1 MFVRGALFRPLQ
13 FHTFPKQ
20 HVISEIVLSLK
31 NLSTTYVSVILYR
44 RLCDTLHVTDGQ
56 VSCRRDSIIQT

>member
-1 MFVRGALFRPLQ
+1 MTDGQDHVLRQADAL
-13 FHTFPKQ
+13 T
-20 HVISEIVLSLK
+20 K